1 MRFALLASLVLVAAC
16 TEEMVSDRT
25 VRDGSSDV
33 TNKKAGDASTRD
45 GTTPVSADSD
55 PNRPSS
61 STAASPAG
69 PFVGSAWVDDR
80 STYTFGASDGDLWPS
95 CWGDDDALYT
105 ANGDG
110 KGVQSPTFDDIVVNR
125 VLGAP
130 PNLSGEVLARSGAV
144 SKIWTAGPYNRK
156 PTGMVCVDGAIYLAV
171 QDLNTDFLDAP
182 AATITVSR
190 DHGKTWQFDAAKPMF
205 DDHVMT
211 TLWFVDYGKNNAN
224 APDNYI
230 YAYALD
236 QNWRFSSRVE
246 SPTKLWLAR
255 VPKDQIQ
262 NRAAWTYYAGSDA
275 NGQPRFSADLAARAP
290 VLEDATKVYQKP
302 FNRTFAS
309 NMTTLSQ
316 GGVVYDKPLQRY
328 IYSSWTEFTF
338 ELFEAPQPW
347 GPWKKFLRRDYG
359 VYPWSGDL
367 NGGYATTIP
376 SKFLSADGTSMWLQS
391 NTFSGGQ
398 RNYSLSFRKM
408 TLNPADYAAAPS
420 NAPSNSPIPGGTP
433 VYRAAHAGPS
443 MGLVDGDTTNS
454 TDSWTDENKSEDWW
468 GETWPASQTVNR
480 VVYTTGKMFSNGGWF
495 DDLRLQ
501 LRIEGEWRDVAAS
514 SSPAYPSSAAAGP
527 NKSFTFDIPSQ
538 PADGVRVIGKP
549 GGTTTFTSA
558 AEISAFNAP

>member
-1 MRFALLASLVLVAAC
+1 MRLALLASLLLLAAC
-16 TEEMVSDRT
+16 TDDISSNLT
-25 VRDGSSDV
+25 VREGTSNETKKKGEVATASDD
-33 TNKKAGDASTRD
+33 TLPATEERDA
-45 GTTPVSADSD
+45 
-55 PNRPSS
+55 PSS
-61 STAASPAG
+61 AIAAPPAG

-80 STYTFGASDGDLWPS
+80 STYNFGGSDGDLWPS

-110 KGVQSPTFDDIVVNR
+110 KGLGPTFDDIVVNR

-130 PNLSGEVLARSGAV
+130 PNLSGQVLARSGAV
-144 SKIWTAGPYNRK
+144 SKIWTAGRYNRK

-171 QDLNTDFLDAP
+171 QDLNTDFMDAP
-182 AATITVSR
+182 AATISVSR

-205 DDHVMT
+205 DNHVMT

-224 APDNYI
+224 APDNYV

-262 NRAAWTYYAGSDA
+262 NRAAWTYYAGNDA
-275 NGQPRFSADLAARAP
+275 SGQPRFAASIADRAP

-302 FNRTFAS
+302 YDPAFAS

-316 GGVVYDKPLQRY
+316 GGVVYDAPLHRY
-328 IYSSWTEFTF
+328 IYASWTEFTF

-359 VYPWSGDL
+359 VYPWFGDL

-391 NTFSGGQ
+391 NTFTGGQ

-408 TLNPADYAAAPS
+408 TLNPADYAAEAA
-420 NAPSNSPIPGGTP
+420 NAPSASPIPGGTP

-443 MGLVDGDTTNS
+443 LGLVNGNTTDS
-454 TDSWTDENKSEDWW
+454 TDSWTGEEKSEDYW
-468 GETWPASQTVNR
+468 GETWSTPQTVNR
-480 VVYTTGKMFSNGGWF
+480 VVYTAGKMFSNGGWF
-495 DDLRLQ
+495 ETLRLQ
-501 LRIEGEWRDVAAS
+501 LRIKGEWRDAAAS
-514 SSPAYPSSAAAGP
+514 SSPAYPTSAAAGP
-527 NKSFTFDIPSQ
+527 NKAYTFDVAPQ
-538 PADGVRVIGKP
+538 AVDGVRVIGKP
-549 GGTTTFTSA
+549 GGANTFTSA
-558 AEISAFNAP
+558 AEVAAFNAL